1 MIAFH
6 YGCLEEFG
14 GWYSDFHAEYLAEN
28 GEWIPLE
35 STVSP
40 ALPESDA
47 VFIQPHNGEYLLRF
61 PAVTTTA
68 VRITGNDKVQ
78 DHWHKYTKNVTSFIS
93 ITELQV
99 YEAI

>member
-1 MIAFH
+1 M
-6 YGCLEEFG
+6 
-14 GWYSDFHAEYLAEN
+14 
-28 GEWIPLE
+28 
-35 STVSP
+35 
-40 ALPESDA
+40 
-47 VFIQPHNGEYLLRF
+47 FIQPHNGEYLLRF